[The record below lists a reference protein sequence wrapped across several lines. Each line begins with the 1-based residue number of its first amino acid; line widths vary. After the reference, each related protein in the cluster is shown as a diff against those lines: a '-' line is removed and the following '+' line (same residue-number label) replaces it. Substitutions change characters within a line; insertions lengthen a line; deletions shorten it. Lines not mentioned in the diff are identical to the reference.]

1 MPLTTR
7 AQRCGESKC
16 DNTTF
21 YYKIVWIPYP
31 EGIRAS
37 SHRGGR
43 GKEGQLFLC
52 PEHYAMAKEDAEYT
66 IGNVTLKLSGTDD
79 Y

>member
-7 AQRCGESKC
+7 AQTCGEKDCS
-16 DNTTF
+16 NTTF

-31 EGIRAS
+31 EGIRATA
-37 SHRGGR
+37 HRGGR

-52 PEHYAMAKEDAEYT
+52 PEHYSMAGERARYLIE
-66 IGNVTLKLSGTDD
+66 NVSLKLEGTDD
-79 Y
+79 F